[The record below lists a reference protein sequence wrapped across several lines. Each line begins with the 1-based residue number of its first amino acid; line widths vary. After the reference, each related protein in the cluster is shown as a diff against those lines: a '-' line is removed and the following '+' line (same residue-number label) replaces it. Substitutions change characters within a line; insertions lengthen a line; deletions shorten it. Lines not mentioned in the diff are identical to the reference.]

1 MIIEDGRYAMNN
13 KKITGILALIMSAA
27 LAVCMTG
34 CGDKDKTDTSSNAA
48 EESYD
53 DSDDYEYYDEDDG
66 DADYEFPDE
75 DYEMDNI
82 GITFHLPKQYLNTI
96 GSVEFYDFDVTGYGE
111 IFYCEADYIGLSQDE
126 YSDDH
131 ISDSAA
137 ESYNENSVPVFGV
150 VAITGNRTAEDLSK
164 VISEY
169 LEDGIGADDLKPVGS
184 DEGVN
189 FFECT
194 KLDTTDYNNLGA
206 DYKSEYDELVALKD
220 SILSDAKY
228 SRPSD
233 AVDPDTDSSADADDD
248 ADKISFTTE
257 DLDGNTISSD
267 DIFSQ
272 HEITMINVWA
282 TWCPYCTGELPEL
295 EEINNRLVEKNCAI
309 VGLCGDA
316 DDDINL
322 AKKMLDEF
330 GVTYLNIR
338 TFDGMGDIFD
348 MDNGWPTSFFVNKK
362 GEIVSEPLT
371 GAQVDAYEG
380 IIDKLLNGGASPRIQ
395 KTNSYAN
402 SDNLYRIRVVD
413 DSLQPVEGVMV
424 QFCSDENCSMGVTGS
439 DGTTTFDNPP
449 GKYEVHVRKVPAG
462 FEENTTTYTTEDQY
476 SDMVIVIERD

>member
-1 MIIEDGRYAMNN
+1 M
-13 KKITGILALIMSAA
+13 
-27 LAVCMTG
+27 
-34 CGDKDKTDTSSNAA
+34 
-48 EESYD
+48 
-53 DSDDYEYYDEDDG
+53 
-66 DADYEFPDE
+66 
-75 DYEMDNI
+75 
-82 GITFHLPKQYLNTI
+82 
-96 GSVEFYDFDVTGYGE
+96 
-111 IFYCEADYIGLSQDE
+111 
-126 YSDDH
+126 
-131 ISDSAA
+131 
-137 ESYNENSVPVFGV
+137 
-150 VAITGNRTAEDLSK
+150 AITGNRTAEDLSK

-206 DYKSEYDELVALKD
+206 DYKSEYDDLVALKD

-282 TWCPYCTGELPEL
+282 TWCPCCTGELQEL
-295 EEINNRLVEKNCAI
+295 EEINNRLAEKNCAI

-380 IIDKLLNGGASPRIQ
+380 IIDKLLNGGASPRIR

-413 DSLQPVEGVMV
+413 DSLQTVEGAMV
-424 QFCSDENCSMGVTGS
+424 Q
-439 DGTTTFDNPP
+439 
-449 GKYEVHVRKVPAG
+449 
-462 FEENTTTYTTEDQY
+462 
-476 SDMVIVIERD
+476 